1 VLDSCYEI
9 GGTTTVVITRYS
21 REIPFFKGF
30 YLSAFS
36 FLNVLIQVDQMV
48 IPLYQLKMTRKLA
61 MKNCTCNDR
70 NYLLKPGVVCLFAT
84 NPKQQIA

>member
-1 VLDSCYEI
+1 
-9 GGTTTVVITRYS
+9 
-21 REIPFFKGF
+21 
-30 YLSAFS
+30 
-36 FLNVLIQVDQMV
+36 
-48 IPLYQLKMTRKLA
+48 